1 MEQEEQ
7 FVFAKYQAL
16 LSYKMSDL
24 AESKKWISIA
34 KDLARK
40 EGIDS

>member
-1 MEQEEQ
+1 
-7 FVFAKYQAL
+7 
-16 LSYKMSDL
+16 MSDL

-40 EGIDS
+40 EGIDLKSETEFKWLIDTIESTKG